1 MLPTESGIL
10 LKNLVSCN
18 FMLKYYITV
27 SLWQFMLKYYSTV
40 SLWKFTEN
48 LNQFFLSRANESLKI
63 CMYVWFMQLNQSS
76 FAMLFLL
83 ENVLINGNYL
93 KTTVCVDLR
102 FIWLSSAMKHLLEK
116 LHFESPH
123 VLDIIK
129 KLSLAGK
136 IMLRFDIILHIW
148 LIHMFFH

>member
-63 CMYVWFMQLNQSS
+63 CMHVWFMQLNQSS

-93 KTTVCVDLR
+93 KNT
-102 FIWLSSAMKHLLEK
+102 
-116 LHFESPH
+116 
-123 VLDIIK
+123 
-129 KLSLAGK
+129 
-136 IMLRFDIILHIW
+136 
-148 LIHMFFH
+148 